1 MILDSTYFI
10 HLISHEQAAFQKG
23 MELFGEGVPTRVS
36 MATVF
41 ELFYG
46 AAVTLDDEDYRNV
59 RNVLMGYP
67 PAPID
72 EEVARLAAEML
83 GKADREAGGP
93 MESGV
98 EANDAYVAATARA
111 YSEAV
116 LTRNVKD
123 YERLDVTVET
133 Y

>member
-1 MILDSTYFI
+1 MILDTNY
-10 HLISHEQAAFQKG
+10 LIQLLGKDEPAFQKG
-23 MELFGEGVPTRVS
+23 IELFEDGVPTRVS

-46 AAVTLDDEDYRNV
+46 ASMTLDDDDYREV

-72 EEVARLAAEML
+72 EEIARLAAEML
-83 GKADREAGGP
+83 GKADRDAGGS
-93 MESGV
+93 MQSGI
-98 EANDAYVAATARA
+98 EANDAYIAATARA
-111 YSEAV
+111 YAEPV
-116 LTRNVKD
+116 LTRNVTD
-123 YERLDVTVET
+123 FERLGVAVET